1 MAVMEE
7 APPGAASILCG
18 SDLRAAGLRA
28 PWGRWAWP
36 HKVSPGLTC
45 GGQAELSGP
54 GSHSG
59 SVQKLDSARKARP
72 TLLANPVY
80 IQVGSS
86 EGQDQPAQMVCL
98 LRTRTAESF
107 RPPLWRERGWWTGG
121 RAGCASCVP
130 GHCPPGKVLQ
140 VRALLPSWQR
150 GCGQLLRPRSWQ
162 GCSATGAEHRELG
175 LSCCHARGC

>member
-1 MAVMEE
+1 MPVAVTEE

-36 HKVSPGLTC
+36 HRVSPGLTC

-98 LRTRTAESF
+98 SRTRTAESF

-121 RAGCASCVP
+121 TRWLRFLRP
-130 GHCPPGKVLQ
+130 GPLSTRESPPGPGSPSQLAAGLRAAPPSQVL
-140 VRALLPSWQR
+140 A
-150 GCGQLLRPRSWQ
+150 GLLRDR
-162 GCSATGAEHRELG
+162 C
-175 LSCCHARGC
+175 

>member
-1 MAVMEE
+1 MAVTEE
-7 APPGAASILCG
+7 VPPGAASILCG

-36 HKVSPGLTC
+36 HRVSPGLTC

-86 EGQDQPAQMVCL
+86 EGQDQPAQIVCL
-98 LRTRTAESF
+98 SRTRTAESLGRLF
-107 RPPLWRERGWWTGG
+107 GERGAGG
-121 RAGCASCVP
+121 RGDVLAAFPASRATV
-130 GHCPPGKVLQ
+130 HPGKSSRSGLSFPAGSGAAGSSSVPVL
-140 VRALLPSWQR
+140 A
-150 GCGQLLRPRSWQ
+150 GLLRDR
-162 GCSATGAEHRELG
+162 C
-175 LSCCHARGC
+175 